1 MTSNDLEGH
10 FKFSTIRTL
19 SESNILKIQHLFTTT

>member
-10 FKFSTIRTL
+10 FGCFVNTVMS
-19 SESNILKIQHLFTTT
+19 